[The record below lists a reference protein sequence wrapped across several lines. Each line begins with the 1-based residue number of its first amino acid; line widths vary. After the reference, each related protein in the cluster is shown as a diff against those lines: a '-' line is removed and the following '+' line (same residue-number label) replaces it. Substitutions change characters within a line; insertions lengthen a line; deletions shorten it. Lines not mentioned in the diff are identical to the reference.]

1 MCQELKGVAVEE
13 REGGEGCLLFP
24 GVPLCVL
31 IPPQAMQ
38 SQVSAGGPGQEEAA
52 MAAPAHRGTGRIFC
66 AQNPDILCPESHL
79 HSLITDSLC

>member
-52 MAAPAHRGTGRIFC
+52 MAAPAHRGTGRIPVPRTRIFC
-66 AQNPDILCPESHL
+66 AQNPIS
-79 HSLITDSLC
+79 TA